1 MTAKPLKAL
10 LLVAVVALS
19 LALVS
24 NDVSLAQPATALA
37 SVGVEEALPVA
48 DPEGALWD
56 RATPAE
62 VPLTGQLTTLPIRPE
77 ASTPRV
83 EVRALHNATHI
94 AFHLAWDDES
104 RDVRTTRMHEFRDA
118 VAIMLGPSGLT
129 GICMGSRGELAHI
142 AQWKADW
149 QADIDE
155 GFHDLHDAFPNFW
168 VDTYPW
174 AVGDPPYA
182 LPEAFPD
189 EARDLLLGWDVGNP
203 FSQPLKATP
212 VEDAVATGFGTIAT
226 QDHQD
231 VLGRGVWADGRWQ
244 VVIARRLDT
253 GDADD
258 QPLDAG
264 GRYQIA
270 FAVWDGSEGDVGAR
284 KSVSSFVT
292 MEVGQAPVGGG
303 PTVWVALVVVAPP
316 LAAAALIYLTWRD
329 RRV

>member
-1 MTAKPLKAL
+1 MQAKPLKAL
-10 LLVAVVALS
+10 LLLAMVAVSLS
-19 LALVS
+19 LVYS
-24 NDVSLAQPATALA
+24 DVSLAQPAAALT
-37 SVGVEEALPVA
+37 SVAVDEPLPMT
-48 DPEGALWD
+48 DPEDALW
-56 RATPAE
+56 ATAAQVT

-77 ASTPRV
+77 ASAPSVR
-83 EVRALHNATHI
+83 VRALHNATHI
-94 AFHLAWDDES
+94 AFHVSWDDPTEN
-104 RDVRTTRMHEFRDA
+104 VRSTRAHEFRDA
-118 VAIMLGPSGLT
+118 VAIMLGPAGLT
-129 GICMGSRGELAHI
+129 GICMGSRGEEAHI

-189 EARDLLLGWDVGNP
+189 EAKDLLVGWDVGNP

-226 QDHQD
+226 QDRQD
-231 VLGRGVWADGRWQ
+231 VIGRGVWAGSGWS

-253 GDADD
+253 GDAED
-258 QPLDAG
+258 QALAPG
-264 GRYQIA
+264 GRYHIA
-270 FAVWDGSEGDVGAR
+270 FAVWDGAEGDVGAR

-292 MEVGQAPVGGG
+292 LEVGAAPVGGLASAW
-303 PTVWVALVVVAPP
+303 VVALVLVPP
-316 LAAAALIYLTWRD
+316 AAAAGLIFLTWRY
-329 RRV
+329 RRG